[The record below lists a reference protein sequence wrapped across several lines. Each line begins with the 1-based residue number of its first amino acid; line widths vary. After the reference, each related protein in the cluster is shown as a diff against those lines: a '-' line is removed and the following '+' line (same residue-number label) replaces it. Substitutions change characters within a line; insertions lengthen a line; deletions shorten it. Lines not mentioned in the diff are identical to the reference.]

1 MSQHRTSVI
10 GYEAPKFIAFLIQSL
25 PEIES
30 IKLFRPPLS
39 RLIQKEPS
47 INELEEALIE
57 KGLALREN
65 LSLPFWD
72 SLLLY
77 ISTHPVR
84 APNILKR
91 ATLHNSQDYECFSI
105 HRDDCTEARLRKN
118 IEAVPVG
125 RILAMSSKVST
136 KQGETLHLPMLDFHC
151 QASAENDVLVKS
163 VMMEIGLV
171 GYIAKSG
178 RSYHFYG
185 RKLVD
190 EQSLITILGKSLLFC
205 PIIDRAWIAHQL
217 LERACG
223 LRISPGKDYHNCPEI
238 IYEI

>member
-1 MSQHRTSVI
+1 MSKPNISLI
-10 GYEAPKFIAFLIQSL
+10 GYDMPRFVEVLVQSL
-25 PEIES
+25 PEIAS

-39 RLIQKEPS
+39 WPIQDDPCITTVEQALIAHA
-47 INELEEALIE
+47 LEIREAL
-57 KGLALREN
+57 A
-65 LSLPFWD
+65 LPFWD

-77 ISTHPVR
+77 ISTHPVD
-84 APNILKR
+84 APNLLKR
-91 ATLHNSQDYECFSI
+91 ATLHNSQDSDFSLVY
-105 HRDDCTEARLRKN
+105 RNDCTQARLREF
-118 IEAVPVG
+118 IELLPVG

-136 KQGETLHLPMLDFHC
+136 SLGEPLHLPMLDFHC
-151 QASAENDVLVKS
+151 QVSPANDGVVKAIITD
-163 VMMEIGLV
+163 IGLR

-185 RKLVD
+185 RTLVD

-223 LRISPGKDYHNCPEI
+223 LRISPGKDYQNCPEI
-238 IYEI
+238 ILEV